1 LKDGKDL
8 GEGGVAGGDDRRG
21 GDDAFSNAE
30 AELDRDGFRRRD
42 GQLVHRERIV
52 AETCAPR
59 IMKIRGTMVAA
70 AGAQLERIERARL
83 EREQLAGPVER
94 RAWRAV

>member
-1 LKDGKDL
+1 
-8 GEGGVAGGDDRRG
+8 VRVVWPAGTIARG

-52 AETCAPR
+52 AETCFCAP
-59 IMKIRGTMVAA
+59 G
-70 AGAQLERIERARL
+70 
-83 EREQLAGPVER
+83 
-94 RAWRAV
+94 